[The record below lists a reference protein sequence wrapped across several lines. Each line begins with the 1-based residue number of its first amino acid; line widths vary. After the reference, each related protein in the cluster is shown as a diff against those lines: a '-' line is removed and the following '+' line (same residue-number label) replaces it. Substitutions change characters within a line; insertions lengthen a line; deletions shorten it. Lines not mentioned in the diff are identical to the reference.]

1 MNKSTLRS
9 LALGFLASGILT
21 GAYAIFFQGNVPIQ
35 GVTIPSV
42 LNSSSATHE
51 EELSQYRDEMSSLIA
66 ERDTLEENQVAK
78 DEEIAS
84 LTEKN
89 TGLEN
94 QIAELQL
101 ENRSLSSDGDG
112 EQSESEDETTTE
124 EDTTT
129 EEETEN
135 STTSTSGTFVIS
147 QGETSV
153 EIASNL
159 EAQGFVVSAAEFQ
172 ALLDEWGL
180 NSIIQ
185 AGSYDISS
193 DMTIHDIANE
203 ITNGAY
209 YYY

>member
-51 EELSQYRDEMSSLIA
+51 EELAQYRDEMSSLIA
-66 ERDTLEENQVAK
+66 ERDTLEENQVTK

-112 EQSESEDETTTE
+112 EQSETEDETTTE
-124 EDTTT
+124 DSTD
-129 EEETEN
+129 EETEN
-135 STTSTSGTFVIS
+135 STSSTSGTFVIS

-153 EIASNL
+153 DIASNL
-159 EAQGFVVSAAEFQ
+159 EAQGFVESAAEFQ

-185 AGSYDISS
+185 AGSYEISS

-203 ITNGAY
+203 ITHGAY

>member
-51 EELSQYRDEMSSLIA
+51 EELAQYRDEMSSLIA
-66 ERDTLEENQVAK
+66 ERDTLEENQVTK

-101 ENRSLSSDGDG
+101 ENRSLSSDGDD
-112 EQSESEDETTTE
+112 EQSETEDETTTE
-124 EDTTT
+124 DSTD
-129 EEETEN
+129 EETEN
-135 STTSTSGTFVIS
+135 STSSTSGTFVIS

-153 EIASNL
+153 DIASNL
-159 EAQGFVVSAAEFQ
+159 EAQGFVESAAEFQ

-185 AGSYDISS
+185 AGSYEISS

-203 ITNGAY
+203 ITHGAY

>member
-51 EELSQYRDEMSSLIA
+51 EELAQYRDEMSSLIA
-66 ERDTLEENQVAK
+66 ERDRLEENQVTK

-112 EQSESEDETTTE
+112 EQSETEDETTTE
-124 EDTTT
+124 DSTD
-129 EEETEN
+129 EETEN
-135 STTSTSGTFVIS
+135 STSSTSGTFVIS

-153 EIASNL
+153 DIASNL
-159 EAQGFVVSAAEFQ
+159 EAQGFVESAAEFQ

-185 AGSYDISS
+185 AGSYEISS

-203 ITNGAY
+203 ITHGAY

>member
-51 EELSQYRDEMSSLIA
+51 EELAQYRDEMSSLIA
-66 ERDTLEENQVAK
+66 ERDTLEENQVTK

-112 EQSESEDETTTE
+112 EQSETEDETTTE
-124 EDTTT
+124 GSTD
-129 EEETEN
+129 EETEN
-135 STTSTSGTFVIS
+135 STSSTSGTFVIS

-153 EIASNL
+153 DIASNL
-159 EAQGFVVSAAEFQ
+159 EAQGFVESAAEFQ

-185 AGSYDISS
+185 AGSYEISS

-203 ITNGAY
+203 ITHGAY

>member
-51 EELSQYRDEMSSLIA
+51 EELAQYRDEMSSLIA
-66 ERDTLEENQVAK
+66 ERDTLEENQVTK

-112 EQSESEDETTTE
+112 EQSETEDETTTE
-124 EDTTT
+124 DSTD
-129 EEETEN
+129 EETEN
-135 STTSTSGTFVIS
+135 STSSTSGTFVIS

-153 EIASNL
+153 DIASNL
-159 EAQGFVVSAAEFQ
+159 EDQGFVESAAEFQ

-185 AGSYDISS
+185 AGSYEISS

-203 ITNGAY
+203 ITHGAY

>member
-51 EELSQYRDEMSSLIA
+51 EELAQYRDEMSSLIA
-66 ERDTLEENQVAK
+66 ERDTLEENQVTK

-112 EQSESEDETTTE
+112 EQSETEDETTTE
-124 EDTTT
+124 DSTD
-129 EEETEN
+129 EETEN
-135 STTSTSGTFVIS
+135 STSSTSGTFVIS

-153 EIASNL
+153 DIASNL
-159 EAQGFVVSAAEFQ
+159 ETQGFVESAAEFQ

-185 AGSYDISS
+185 AGSYEISS

-203 ITNGAY
+203 ITHGAY

>member
-66 ERDTLEENQVAK
+66 ERDTLEENQVTK

-101 ENRSLSSDGDG
+101 ENRSLSNDGDG

-124 EDTTT
+124 E
-129 EEETEN
+129 ETEN
-135 STTSTSGTFVIS
+135 STASTSGTFVIS

-153 EIASNL
+153 EIANNL

-203 ITNGAY
+203 ITHGAY

>member
-51 EELSQYRDEMSSLIA
+51 EELAQYRDEMSSLIA
-66 ERDTLEENQVAK
+66 ERNTLEENQVTK

-112 EQSESEDETTTE
+112 EQSETEDETTTE
-124 EDTTT
+124 DSTD
-129 EEETEN
+129 EETEN
-135 STTSTSGTFVIS
+135 STSSTSGTFVIS

-153 EIASNL
+153 DIANNL
-159 EAQGFVVSAAEFQ
+159 EAQGFVESAAEFQ

-185 AGSYDISS
+185 AGSYEISS

-203 ITNGAY
+203 ITHGAY

>member
-51 EELSQYRDEMSSLIA
+51 EELAQYRDEMSSLIA
-66 ERDTLEENQVAK
+66 ERNTLEENQVTK

-112 EQSESEDETTTE
+112 EQSETEDETTTE
-124 EDTTT
+124 DSTD
-129 EEETEN
+129 EETEN
-135 STTSTSGTFVIS
+135 STSSTSGTFVIS

-153 EIASNL
+153 DIASNL
-159 EAQGFVVSAAEFQ
+159 EAQGFVESAAEFQ

-185 AGSYDISS
+185 AGSYEISS

-203 ITNGAY
+203 ITHGAY

>member
-66 ERDTLEENQVAK
+66 ERDTLEENQVTK

-101 ENRSLSSDGDG
+101 ENRSLSNDGDG

-124 EDTTT
+124 E
-129 EEETEN
+129 ETEN
-135 STTSTSGTFVIS
+135 SIASTSGTFVIS

-153 EIASNL
+153 EIANNL

-203 ITNGAY
+203 ITHGAY

>member
-66 ERDTLEENQVAK
+66 ERDTLEENQVTK

-112 EQSESEDETTTE
+112 EQSESEYE
-124 EDTTT
+124 TTT

-135 STTSTSGTFVIS
+135 STASTSGTFVIS

-153 EIASNL
+153 EIANNL

-203 ITNGAY
+203 ITHGAY

>member
-51 EELSQYRDEMSSLIA
+51 EELAQYRDEMSSLIA
-66 ERDTLEENQVAK
+66 ERDTLEENQVTK

-112 EQSESEDETTTE
+112 EQNETEDETITE
-124 EDTTT
+124 DSTD
-129 EEETEN
+129 EETEN
-135 STTSTSGTFVIS
+135 STSSTSGTFVIS

-153 EIASNL
+153 DIASNL
-159 EAQGFVVSAAEFQ
+159 EAQGFVESAAEFQ

-185 AGSYDISS
+185 AGSYEISS

-203 ITNGAY
+203 ITHGAY

>member
-51 EELSQYRDEMSSLIA
+51 EELAQYRDEMSSLIA
-66 ERDTLEENQVAK
+66 ERDTLEENQVTK

-101 ENRSLSSDGDG
+101 ENRSLSSDGDV
-112 EQSESEDETTTE
+112 EQSETEDETTTE
-124 EDTTT
+124 DSTD
-129 EEETEN
+129 EETEN
-135 STTSTSGTFVIS
+135 STSSTSGTFVIS

-153 EIASNL
+153 DIASNL
-159 EAQGFVVSAAEFQ
+159 EAQGFVESAAEFQ

-185 AGSYDISS
+185 AGSYEISS

-203 ITNGAY
+203 ITHGAY

>member
-9 LALGFLASGILT
+9 IALGFLASGILT

-51 EELSQYRDEMSSLIA
+51 EELAQYRDEMSSLIA
-66 ERDTLEENQVAK
+66 ERDTLEENQVTK

-89 TGLEN
+89 TRLEN

-112 EQSESEDETTTE
+112 EQSETEDETTTE
-124 EDTTT
+124 DSTD
-129 EEETEN
+129 EETEN
-135 STTSTSGTFVIS
+135 STSSTSGTFVIS

-153 EIASNL
+153 DIASNL
-159 EAQGFVVSAAEFQ
+159 EAQGFVESAAEFQ

-185 AGSYDISS
+185 AGSYEISS
-193 DMTIHDIANE
+193 DMTIHDIANK
-203 ITNGAY
+203 ITHGAY

>member
-51 EELSQYRDEMSSLIA
+51 EELAQYRDEMSSLIA
-66 ERDTLEENQVAK
+66 ERNTLEENQVTK

-112 EQSESEDETTTE
+112 EQSETEDETTTE
-124 EDTTT
+124 DSTD
-129 EEETEN
+129 EETEN
-135 STTSTSGTFVIS
+135 STSSTSGTFVIS

-153 EIASNL
+153 DIASNL
-159 EAQGFVVSAAEFQ
+159 EAQGFVESAAEFQ

-185 AGSYDISS
+185 AGSYEISS
-193 DMTIHDIANE
+193 DMTIHDIANK
-203 ITNGAY
+203 ITHGAY

>member
-51 EELSQYRDEMSSLIA
+51 EELAQYRDEMSSLIA
-66 ERDTLEENQVAK
+66 ERDTLEENQVTK

-112 EQSESEDETTTE
+112 EQSETEDETTTE
-124 EDTTT
+124 DSTH
-129 EEETEN
+129 EETEN
-135 STTSTSGTFVIS
+135 STSSTSGTFVIE

-153 EIASNL
+153 DIASNL
-159 EAQGFVVSAAEFQ
+159 EAQGFVESAAEFQ

-185 AGSYDISS
+185 AGSYEISS

-203 ITNGAY
+203 ITHGAY

>member
-51 EELSQYRDEMSSLIA
+51 EELTQYRDEMSSLIA
-66 ERDTLEENQVAK
+66 ERDTLEENQVTK

-112 EQSESEDETTTE
+112 EQSETEDETTTE
-124 EDTTT
+124 DSTD
-129 EEETEN
+129 EETEN
-135 STTSTSGTFVIS
+135 STSSTSGTFVIS

-153 EIASNL
+153 DIASNL
-159 EAQGFVVSAAEFQ
+159 ETQGFVESAAEFQ

-185 AGSYDISS
+185 AGSYEISS

-203 ITNGAY
+203 ITHGAY

>member
-51 EELSQYRDEMSSLIA
+51 EELAQYRDEMSSLIA
-66 ERDTLEENQVAK
+66 ERDTLEENQVTK

-101 ENRSLSSDGDG
+101 ENRSLSSDGDD
-112 EQSESEDETTTE
+112 EQSETEDETTTE
-124 EDTTT
+124 DSTD
-129 EEETEN
+129 EETEN
-135 STTSTSGTFVIS
+135 STSSTSGTFVIS

-153 EIASNL
+153 DIASNL
-159 EAQGFVVSAAEFQ
+159 EAQGFVESAAEFQ

-185 AGSYDISS
+185 AGSYEISS
-193 DMTIHDIANE
+193 GMTIHDIANE
-203 ITNGAY
+203 ITHGAY

>member
-51 EELSQYRDEMSSLIA
+51 EELAQYRDEMSSLIA
-66 ERDTLEENQVAK
+66 ERDTLEENQVTK

-89 TGLEN
+89 TGLEK

-112 EQSESEDETTTE
+112 EQSETEDETTTE
-124 EDTTT
+124 DSTD
-129 EEETEN
+129 EETEN
-135 STTSTSGTFVIS
+135 STSSTSGTFVIS

-153 EIASNL
+153 DIASNL
-159 EAQGFVVSAAEFQ
+159 EAQGFVESAAEFQ

-185 AGSYDISS
+185 AGSYEISS

-203 ITNGAY
+203 ITHGAY

>member
-21 GAYAIFFQGNVPIQ
+21 GAYAIFFQGNIPIQ

-51 EELSQYRDEMSSLIA
+51 EELAQYRDEMSSLIA
-66 ERDTLEENQVAK
+66 ERNTLEENQVTK

-112 EQSESEDETTTE
+112 EQSETEDETTTE
-124 EDTTT
+124 DSTD
-129 EEETEN
+129 EETEN
-135 STTSTSGTFVIS
+135 STSSTSGTFVIS

-153 EIASNL
+153 DIASNL
-159 EAQGFVVSAAEFQ
+159 EAQGFVESAAEFQ

-185 AGSYDISS
+185 AGSYEISS

-203 ITNGAY
+203 ITHGAY

>member
-9 LALGFLASGILT
+9 IALGFLASGILT

-51 EELSQYRDEMSSLIA
+51 EELAQYRDEMSSLIA
-66 ERDTLEENQVAK
+66 ERDTLEENQVTK

-89 TGLEN
+89 TRLEN

-112 EQSESEDETTTE
+112 EQSETEDETTTE
-124 EDTTT
+124 DSTD
-129 EEETEN
+129 EETEN
-135 STTSTSGTFVIS
+135 STSSTSGTFVIS

-153 EIASNL
+153 DIASNL
-159 EAQGFVVSAAEFQ
+159 EAQGFVESAAEFQ

-185 AGSYDISS
+185 AGSYEISS

-203 ITNGAY
+203 ITHGAY

>member
-51 EELSQYRDEMSSLIA
+51 EELAQYRDEMSSLIA
-66 ERDTLEENQVAK
+66 ERDTLEENQVTK

-112 EQSESEDETTTE
+112 EQSETEDETTTE
-124 EDTTT
+124 DSTD
-129 EEETEN
+129 EETEN
-135 STTSTSGTFVIS
+135 STSSTSGTFVIS

-153 EIASNL
+153 DIAINL
-159 EAQGFVVSAAEFQ
+159 ETQGFVESAAEFQ

-185 AGSYDISS
+185 AGSYEISS

-203 ITNGAY
+203 ITHGAY

>member
-51 EELSQYRDEMSSLIA
+51 EELAQYRDEMSSLIA
-66 ERDTLEENQVAK
+66 ERNTLEENQVTK

-112 EQSESEDETTTE
+112 EQSETEDETTTE
-124 EDTTT
+124 DSTD
-129 EEETEN
+129 EETEN
-135 STTSTSGTFVIS
+135 STSSTSGTFVIS

-153 EIASNL
+153 DIASNL
-159 EAQGFVVSAAEFQ
+159 EAQGFVESAAEFQ

-180 NSIIQ
+180 NYIIQ
-185 AGSYDISS
+185 AGSYEISS

-203 ITNGAY
+203 ITHGAY

>member
-51 EELSQYRDEMSSLIA
+51 EELAQYRDEMSSLIA
-66 ERDTLEENQVAK
+66 ERNTLEENQVTK

-112 EQSESEDETTTE
+112 EQSETEDETTTE
-124 EDTTT
+124 DSTD
-129 EEETEN
+129 EETEN
-135 STTSTSGTFVIS
+135 STSSTSGTYVIS

-153 EIASNL
+153 DIASNL
-159 EAQGFVVSAAEFQ
+159 EAQGFVESAAEFQ

-185 AGSYDISS
+185 AGSYEISS

-203 ITNGAY
+203 ITHGAY

>member
-51 EELSQYRDEMSSLIA
+51 EELTQYRDEMSSLIA
-66 ERDTLEENQVAK
+66 ERDTLEENQVTK

-112 EQSESEDETTTE
+112 EQSETEDETTTE
-124 EDTTT
+124 DSTD
-129 EEETEN
+129 EETEN
-135 STTSTSGTFVIS
+135 STSSTSGTFVIS

-153 EIASNL
+153 DIASNL
-159 EAQGFVVSAAEFQ
+159 EAQGFVESAAEFQ

-185 AGSYDISS
+185 AGSYEISS

-203 ITNGAY
+203 ITHGAY

>member
-51 EELSQYRDEMSSLIA
+51 EELAQYRDEMSSLIA
-66 ERDTLEENQVAK
+66 ERNTLEENQVTK

-112 EQSESEDETTTE
+112 EQSETEDETTTE
-124 EDTTT
+124 DSTD
-129 EEETEN
+129 EETEN
-135 STTSTSGTFVIS
+135 STSSTSGTFVIS

-153 EIASNL
+153 DIASNL
-159 EAQGFVVSAAEFQ
+159 EAQGFVESAAEFQ

-185 AGSYDISS
+185 AGSYEISS

-203 ITNGAY
+203 ITHGAY
-209 YYY
+209 YSY

>member
-66 ERDTLEENQVAK
+66 ERDTLEENQVTK

-124 EDTTT
+124 E
-129 EEETEN
+129 ETEN
-135 STTSTSGTFVIS
+135 STASTSGTFVIS

-153 EIASNL
+153 EIANNL

-203 ITNGAY
+203 ITHGAY

>member
-21 GAYAIFFQGNVPIQ
+21 GAYAIFFRGNVPIQ

-66 ERDTLEENQVAK
+66 ERDTLEENQVTK

-101 ENRSLSSDGDG
+101 ENRSLSNDGDG

-124 EDTTT
+124 E
-129 EEETEN
+129 ETEN
-135 STTSTSGTFVIS
+135 STASTSGTFVIS

-153 EIASNL
+153 EIANNL

-203 ITNGAY
+203 ITHGAY

>member
-51 EELSQYRDEMSSLIA
+51 EELAQYRDEMSSLIA
-66 ERDTLEENQVAK
+66 ERDALEEKQVTK

-112 EQSESEDETTTE
+112 EQSETEDETTTE
-124 EDTTT
+124 DSTD
-129 EEETEN
+129 EETEN
-135 STTSTSGTFVIS
+135 STSSTSGTFVIS

-153 EIASNL
+153 DIASNL
-159 EAQGFVVSAAEFQ
+159 EAQGFVESAAEFQ

-185 AGSYDISS
+185 AGSYEISS

-203 ITNGAY
+203 ITHGAY